1 MGGDLTPDPTPA
13 ELDEL
18 LAAYALDAVDGD
30 ERAQVE
36 AWIARTPR
44 ARRDV
49 DELRETASLLTS
61 TFSADDHISADLWS
75 RIEAQLSEAPPPL
88 RLAPV
93 LGIDEARE
101 ARAESESRRSSR
113 RAWLVGIAAAIA
125 LVIAV
130 GVGVF
135 EANRNS
141 DQDARLDQMAVGLH
155 ASAME
160 RAAAAAAMEPGAR
173 VAQLTSDGGALMAS
187 VVTTADGRGYVVV
200 KDLPKL
206 PEGQTYQLWALMPD
220 GMQPTMVS
228 VGVLGRQPSV
238 SAFTTDTKVTGYG
251 LTSEDSPGV
260 MVTDQP
266 MTFEGRL
273 A

>member
-1 MGGDLTPDPTPA
+1 VGRDLTPA
-13 ELDEL
+13 ELDQL

-30 ERAQVE
+30 EGAQVE

-49 DELRETASLLTS
+49 DELRETASLLT
-61 TFSADDHISADLWS
+61 FSADDDIPTDLWS

-93 LGIDEARE
+93 GELDGGHHARPK
-101 ARAESESRRSSR
+101 RRT
-113 RAWLVGIAAAIA
+113 WLTGIAAA
-125 LVIAV
+125 LVLAIAV
-130 GVGVF
+130 GVGIF
-135 EANRNS
+135 EVHRNA
-141 DQDARLDQMAVGLH
+141 DQDARIAGIETGMHGTAMA
-155 ASAME
+155 
-160 RAAAAAAMEPGAR
+160 RAAQDAAMEPGAR
-173 VAQLTSDGGALMAS
+173 VAKLTSSKGTVMAS
-187 VVTTADGRGYVVV
+187 VVTTVDGRGYVVV
-200 KDLPKL
+200 ENLPKL

-228 VGVLGRQPSV
+228 VGVLGRSPTV
-238 SAFTTDTKVTGYG
+238 SAFTTDTKVMGYG
-251 LTSEDSPGV
+251 LTMEDSPGV

-266 MTFEGRL
+266 MAFEGRL

>member
-1 MGGDLTPDPTPA
+1 MGGGLNPDLTPA

-18 LAAYALDAVDGD
+18 LGAYALDAVDGD

-61 TFSADDHISADLWS
+61 TFNADDAVPSELWS

-93 LGIDEARE
+93 L
-101 ARAESESRRSSR
+101 ESRRSPR
-113 RAWLVGIAAAIA
+113 RSWLVGIAAALV

-130 GVGVF
+130 GAGVF
-135 EANRNS
+135 EARRNS
-141 DQDARLDQMAVGLH
+141 DQDARLDEMAAGLH
-155 ASAME
+155 GSAME
-160 RAAAAAAMEPGAR
+160 RAAATAAMEPGAR
-173 VAQLTSDGGALMAS
+173 VAQLTADDGAVMAN

-200 KDLPKL
+200 EHLPKL
-206 PEGQTYQLWALMPD
+206 REGQTYQLWALMPD

-228 VGVLGRQPSV
+228 VGVLGRNPSV
-238 SAFTTDTKVTGYG
+238 SAFTADTKVTGYG
-251 LTSEDSPGV
+251 LTMEDSPGV
-260 MVTDQP
+260 MVTDEP

>member
-1 MGGDLTPDPTPA
+1 VGRDLTPA
-13 ELDEL
+13 ELEEL
-18 LAAYALDAVDGD
+18 LPAYALDAVDDD
-30 ERAQVE
+30 ERAQVD

-61 TFSADDHISADLWS
+61 TMGADDAVPADLWA
-75 RIEAQLSEAPPPL
+75 RIEAQLGEAPPPL

-93 LGIDEARE
+93 VERRH
-101 ARAESESRRSSR
+101 RASRRT
-113 RAWLVGIAAAIA
+113 WLVGIAAALL

-135 EANRNS
+135 ESRRNS
-141 DQDARLDQMAVGLH
+141 DQDKRLDQMAANLRGG
-155 ASAME
+155 AME

-173 VAQLTSDGGALMAS
+173 VAVLTSSRGSVMAS
-187 VVTTADGRGYVVV
+187 VVTTTDGRGYVVV
-200 KDLPKL
+200 DNLPRL
-206 PEGQTYQLWALMPD
+206 PEGRTYQLWALMPD

-228 VGVLGRQPSV
+228 VGVLGRNPSV
-238 SAFTTDTKVTGYG
+238 SAFTTDTKVMGYG
-251 LTSEDSPGV
+251 LTTEDSPGV